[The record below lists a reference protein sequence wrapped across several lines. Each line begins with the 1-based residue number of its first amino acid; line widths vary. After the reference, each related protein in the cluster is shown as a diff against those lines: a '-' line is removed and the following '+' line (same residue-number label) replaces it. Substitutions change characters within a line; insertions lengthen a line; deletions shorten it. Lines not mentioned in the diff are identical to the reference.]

1 MYKSSSKNSI
11 ISQKKIRKFL
21 KKLVNKLISNYD
33 ISQIILFGS
42 FARGDYHE
50 YSDIDLIIIGYLDDN
65 FFNRIGKVLDLVPP
79 NIELEPLVYTPKEF
93 EKMKENENPFILNV
107 LEEGIILYKKETDGG
122 EN

>member
-79 NIELEPLVYTPKEF
+79 NIELEPLVYTP
-93 EKMKENENPFILNV
+93 
-107 LEEGIILYKKETDGG
+107 
-122 EN
+122 

>member
-21 KKLVNKLISNYD
+21 KKLVKKLISNYY

-79 NIELEPLVYTPKEF
+79 NIELEPLVYTPEEF

-107 LEEGIILYKKETDGG
+107 LEEGIILYKKEVDGR

>member
-1 MYKSSSKNSI
+1 M
-11 ISQKKIRKFL
+11 

-79 NIELEPLVYTPKEF
+79 NIELEPLVYTPEEF

>member
-65 FFNRIGKVLDLVPP
+65 FFNRIGKVLDLGPP
-79 NIELEPLVYTPKEF
+79 NIELEPLVYTPEEF

-107 LEEGIILYKKETDGG
+107 LEEGIILYKKEVDGR